1 MKQVLLQ
8 GKIIGYQEGGK
19 LGYFNSKTPDSPFS
33 NFYRPPKPLKI
44 CFNKHA
50 KPMLGI
56 DNNHKMGEFDSVE
69 QFFAYGKAVEMH
81 DLDTAKKI
89 YHTHTN
95 SSFVFK
101 KLGRSVKNFDAD
113 KWNKEGKKWML
124 AGMYAKYTQDP
135 FARHALLATKD
146 LDLVEANPYDKKW
159 GVGNDINHFANGTGK
174 NYQGRLTSF
183 VRDKYI
189 ITKQCD
195 INLSGLKTDTQQL

>member
-1 MKQVLLQ
+1 MQ
-8 GKIIGYQEGGK
+8 GKIIGYQEDGK

-56 DNNHKMGEFDSVE
+56 DNKHKMGKFDSVE
-69 QFFAYGKAVEMH
+69 QLFAYGKAVEMH
-81 DLDTAKKI
+81 DLETA
-89 YHTHTN
+89 
-95 SSFVFK
+95 
-101 KLGRSVKNFDAD
+101 
-113 KWNKEGKKWML
+113 
-124 AGMYAKYTQDP
+124 MYAKYTQDP
-135 FARHALLATKD
+135 FARQALLTTKD
-146 LDLVEANPYDKKW
+146 LDLVEANPYDEKW
-159 GVGNDINHFANGTGK
+159 GIGKDINHFANGTGK

-189 ITKQCD
+189 VTKQCD